1 MTIIIDDHTIY
12 IVKNIA
18 IVLFLLNCWFWT
30 LTNNSNIFQ
39 KILTL
44 SLIKEYILYFGL
56 WHGWNMFINPSR
68 SNSLLYA
75 HVKIYGQDEK
85 LIEIFNPKT
94 RIFLD
99 RKATMRDVKY
109 SENIIF
115 DTSNYIKPMFCDFL
129 ADYLLKKQGQW
140 VESVTLL
147 HNYTII
153 EDFFYRIKN
162 NEEVKELYRWSR
174 K

>member
-1 MTIIIDDHTIY
+1 
-12 IVKNIA
+12 
-18 IVLFLLNCWFWT
+18 
-30 LTNNSNIFQ
+30 
-39 KILTL
+39 
-44 SLIKEYILYFGL
+44 
-56 WHGWNMFINPSR
+56 MFINPSR

-129 ADYLLKKQGQW
+129 ADYLLKTQGHW